1 MRLRGSHDEE
11 EKEKIGGLIVLPKV
25 QTMQGQMN
33 KAKKPGTT
41 HLYHYKEKN
50 IMIQFRKFVLSMI
63 FLFLLV
69 LMSCTISINLVH
81 TEGHASDVVDETD
94 TVDPDISPDIT
105 VPVHGI

>member
-41 HLYHYKEKN
+41 HLYHYKEKKYYDPIPQIRIVHDLPIPSCFDELHDLN
-50 IMIQFRKFVLSMI
+50 QFS
-63 FLFLLV
+63 
-69 LMSCTISINLVH
+69 SY
-81 TEGHASDVVDETD
+81 
-94 TVDPDISPDIT
+94 
-105 VPVHGI
+105 